1 MNGGLLDQGLPS
13 DDHLPLDR
21 RVTRLLRVDEVVP
34 ELSCLPMRPF
44 LPSLD
49 DDEALRGSRFFLV
62 LRLPPLLLLQED
74 VDWAVR
80 RGGSL
85 FAFLALVGMGF
96 LEAVVSV
103 CSVVVVDAV
112 SELADA
118 VEMAVIGSRRRR
130 VIFLVDAL
138 SPFGVDFRCLGA
150 ISLFF
155 PVPSLDWFSLAEV
168 FFCGR
173 LRMDSNRGYGSPAP
187 R

>member
-118 VEMAVIGSRRRR
+118 VEMAVI
-130 VIFLVDAL
+130 FLVDAL

-155 PVPSLDWFSLAEV
+155 SVPSLDWFSLAEV
-168 FFCGR
+168 FFCGC
-173 LRMDSNRGYGSPAP
+173 LRMDSNRGYDSPAS